1 MIQDKLK
8 RLLFFILV
16 ASTCLWAESADAPG
30 NCSSDSDE
38 YYWCDLAVFF
48 GSWAGTTT
56 GSANKYLDV
65 RLGAPFILDFELQLS
80 RVAVGFYYG
89 FGLIH
94 SMPYLYDGVALTEDD
109 RDNEET
115 DESMGI
121 TLGYAVFTTPYLELQ
136 PFVGFGG
143 NYFNNGLDDMV
154 FSTFVTGG
162 NIDIRLGANHVKST
176 DVAFELGFMLR
187 LKYIAEFG
195 SYSDK
200 YYTEA
205 IADGWHRSVEV
216 KQNGYFINHIFAIS
230 LGIAI
235 W

>member
-1 MIQDKLK
+1 MILNKFK
-8 RLLFFILV
+8 GLLFFILV
-16 ASTCLWAESADAPG
+16 ASACLFAKPAYASG
-30 NCSSDSDE
+30 NSSNSDPD
-38 YYWCDLAVFF
+38 YWVDLAVFF

-56 GSANKYLDV
+56 GAVNDYLDV
-65 RLGAPFILDFELQLS
+65 KMGVPLILDFELQLS
-80 RVAVGFYYG
+80 RVAVGFYYS

-94 SMPYLYDGVALTEDD
+94 RMPYLYDGAALTEYD

-115 DESMGI
+115 DESMGL
-121 TLGYAVFTTPYLELQ
+121 TLGYAVFNTSYLELQ
-136 PFVGFGG
+136 PFIGFGG

-162 NIDIRLGANHVKST
+162 NVDIRLGANHVKST

-195 SYSDK
+195 SFSDK
-200 YYTEA
+200 YK
-205 IADGWHRSVEV
+205 DVEH
-216 KQNGYFINHIFAIS
+216 KDYFINHIFAIS
-230 LGIAI
+230 IGIAI

>member
-8 RLLFFILV
+8 RLLLFILV
-16 ASTCLWAESADAPG
+16 ASTCLWAESADASG
-30 NCSSDSDE
+30 NSSDSDPD
-38 YYWCDLAVFF
+38 YWVDLAVFI
-48 GSWAGTTT
+48 GPWAGTTT
-56 GSANKYLDV
+56 GPANKYFDV
-65 RLGAPFILDFELQLS
+65 RMGTPFLLDFELQLS

-109 RDNEET
+109 RDKEET
-115 DESMGI
+115 DESLGL
-121 TLGYAVFTTPYLELQ
+121 TLGYAVFNTSYVELQ
-136 PFVGFGG
+136 PFIGFGG
-143 NYFNNGLDDMV
+143 NYFNNGRDDMS
-154 FSTFVTGG
+154 FGIFIMGG

-200 YYTEA
+200 YYTGENS
-205 IADGWHRSVEV
+205 DGLYYSVEV
-216 KQNGYFINHIFAIS
+216 KQNGNYINHIFAIC

>member
-1 MIQDKLK
+1 MILSKLK
-8 RLLFFILV
+8 YLQAFILI
-16 ASTCLWAESADAPG
+16 ASACLCAEPVYASG
-30 NCSSDSDE
+30 NSSDSDPD
-38 YYWCDLAVFF
+38 YWVDLAVFI
-48 GSWAGTTT
+48 GPWAGTTT

-65 RLGAPFILDFELQLS
+65 RMGTPLLLDFELQLS

-109 RDNEET
+109 RDKEET
-115 DESMGI
+115 DESLGL
-121 TLGYAVFTTPYLELQ
+121 TLGYAVFNTSYVELQ
-136 PFVGFGG
+136 PFIGFGG
-143 NYFNNGLDDMV
+143 NYFNNGRDDMS
-154 FSTFVTGG
+154 FGTFIMGG

-205 IADGWHRSVEV
+205 IVDGWHRSVEV
-216 KQNGYFINHIFAIS
+216 KQKGYFINHIFAIS

>member
-1 MIQDKLK
+1 MILSKLK
-8 RLLFFILV
+8 YLLAFILV
-16 ASTCLWAESADAPG
+16 ASTCLWADPGYTPG

-38 YYWCDLAVFF
+38 YYWCDLAVFI
-48 GSWAGTTT
+48 GPWAGTTT

-65 RLGAPFILDFELQLS
+65 RMGTPLLLDFELQLS

-94 SMPYLYDGVALTEDD
+94 SMPYLYDGVALTEYD

-115 DESMGI
+115 DESMGL

-136 PFVGFGG
+136 PFIGFGG
-143 NYFNNGLDDMV
+143 NYFNNGLDDMD
-154 FSTFVTGG
+154 FSMFVTGG

-187 LKYIAEFG
+187 LKYIAELG
-195 SYSDK
+195 SFSNTYNDIK
-200 YYTEA
+200 Y
-205 IADGWHRSVEV
+205 
-216 KQNGYFINHIFAIS
+216 KGYYINHIFAIC